1 MLLTTSSLLKVVCCM
16 ELVSS
21 TVNIFRFLSVSR
33 MFLANLISNLTS
45 RFPLMKQTLVR
56 GICINLSFGTF
67 HVTDNTL
74 WSDDPGCLPCPVLR
88 SSIRSSLYPSC
99 NVNQNYCWCFWRC
112 WCVGGD
118 LSAWKGMWKKSS
130 WTWMS
135 RFTFLQENAH
145 LPASLVSVKIFVSCF
160 HRRLYETW

>member
-45 RFPLMKQTLVR
+45 RFPLMKQTLVH

-112 WCVGGD
+112 WCVGGTSVHGRECGRSPVEPGCPD
-118 LSAWKGMWKKSS
+118 LLFYKKML
-130 WTWMS
+130 TY
-135 RFTFLQENAH
+135 L
-145 LPASLVSVKIFVSCF
+145 LP
-160 HRRLYETW
+160 W